1 MPRFDHPIRA
11 AELAS
16 LVDGALHGADVLL
29 RGVAPLSEA
38 GPDELAF
45 ADGTLG
51 LESGAGLVI
60 AAAPRQSGATLLVD
74 DPMTALAAVL
84 VDRFHEPRPHRGD
97 PAIHPDAQVHP
108 RAVVHPGV
116 VIGPDVVVE
125 ADTVLFPN
133 VVLYPRTR
141 VGARVRIHAGAV
153 IGADG
158 FRYHAGKHG
167 LVKVPHVGGVR
178 IEDDVE
184 IGANACVDRGM
195 LTDTLVGRGAK
206 IDNLVQVGHN
216 CVVGPYAILVAQVG
230 LSGSVTVGA
239 GAVLAGQVGVK
250 DHVHIGAGARLGARS
265 AVHGDVPHGETWL
278 GEPARPVKEAMRVY
292 AALRYLPELVRRMGR
307 S

>member
-1 MPRFDHPIRA
+1 MPRFATPFSA
-11 AELAS
+11 AAVAELVS
-16 LVDGALHGADVLL
+16 GVLHGPDVRLA
-29 RGVAPLSEA
+29 GVAPLDDA
-38 GPDELAF
+38 GPDDVSF
-45 ADGTLG
+45 ADGDRSPD
-51 LESGAGLVI
+51 SGAGLVLARVPRVSGSTVVVADPLTAM
-60 AAAPRQSGATLLVD
+60 AAL
-74 DPMTALAAVL
+74 L
-84 VDRFHEPRPHRGD
+84 VDRFHEYRPAPHTAG
-97 PAIHPDAQVHP
+97 IHPDAQVHP

-116 VIGPDVVVE
+116 VVGPDVIVE

-158 FRYHAGKHG
+158 FRYHAGAQG

-184 IGANACVDRGM
+184 IGANSCIDRGM
-195 LTDTLVGRGAK
+195 LGDTLIGRGAK
-206 IDNLVQVGHN
+206 IDNLVQIGHN
-216 CVVGPYAILVAQVG
+216 CVVGPYAILVSQVG

-250 DHVHIGAGARLGARS
+250 DHVLIGAGARLGARS
-265 AVHGDVPHGETWL
+265 AVHGDVPAGETWL

-292 AALRYLPELVRRMGR
+292 AALRYLPELVRRMTR
-307 S
+307 